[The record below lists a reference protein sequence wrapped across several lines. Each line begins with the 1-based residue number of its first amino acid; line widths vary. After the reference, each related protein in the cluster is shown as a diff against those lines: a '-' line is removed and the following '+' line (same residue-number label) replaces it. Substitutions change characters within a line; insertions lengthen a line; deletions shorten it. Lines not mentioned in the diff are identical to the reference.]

1 MLNRLEN
8 CGAKLL
14 RLRPFGPSIYRYLKL
29 YVTFP
34 VTMTNLQT
42 KQTMTL
48 PGIPLQ
54 HQPDRLKEFQTLIRH
69 VYQEPTQMRRAL
81 RLAFKE
87 LPPAEAQA
95 LRDWVERRFSL

>member
-1 MLNRLEN
+1 MLNRLEY

-14 RLRPFGPSIYRYLKL
+14 RLLPFGHSFQSYLKL
-29 YVTFP
+29 YGTFP